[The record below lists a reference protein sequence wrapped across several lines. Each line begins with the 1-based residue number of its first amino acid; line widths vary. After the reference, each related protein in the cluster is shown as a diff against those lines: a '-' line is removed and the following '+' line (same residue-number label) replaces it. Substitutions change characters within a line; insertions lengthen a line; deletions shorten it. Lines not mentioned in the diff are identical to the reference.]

1 MAIDETNVTSNAN
14 YAPTPNLF
22 DQNEEGFDEDVNYK
36 ISAITFDFSIGSVGA
51 NKFIDSLLKLSNQ
64 KILNSVVVRYYTG
77 EMWKQ
82 AFNWLLVQFSF
93 YFTLTVLLTLHVFY
107 QDDDDWN
114 DVNLNTIFLF
124 VILGLSILSI
134 LNEVGEFLALKL
146 NYFNDF
152 WNI

>member
-1 MAIDETNVTSNAN
+1 MAVDETSVTSNWN
-14 YAPTPNLF
+14 YSPDPTLF
-22 DQNEEGFDEDVNYK
+22 DQNEEGFEEDVNYR
-36 ISAITFDFSIGSVGA
+36 ISAITLDFSIGSTGA
-51 NKFIDSLLKLSNQ
+51 NIFIDSLLKLSNQ
-64 KILNSVVVRYYTG
+64 KILNSTVIGYYTG

-82 AFNWLLVQFSF
+82 AFFWLLVQFSF
-93 YFTLTVLLTLHVFY
+93 YFTLTVLLTLHVWY

-114 DVNLNTIFLF
+114 DLNLNTIFLY